1 MPELGRFMN
10 ASPPADERL
19 EALAVAK
26 LIATGTDEILV
37 PGDLVESDEPA
48 SRPAEPEKALWSR
61 IRSMTV
67 GQKVKLAFT
76 GNKEVRAILLRD
88 SNKVIPRLVL
98 QNPRLTEEEI
108 LMLAR
113 DRNTDEE
120 VLRQIAETREWTR
133 VYGVRAALVENA
145 RTPLAKAVSL
155 LQTLEERELTR
166 LAKSKHVSNAI
177 AVQARRLLF
186 HALQRRR

>member
-1 MPELGRFMN
+1 MSV
-10 ASPPADERL
+10 SPPADERL

-26 LIATGTDEILV
+26 LIAAGTDDILV
-37 PGDLVESDEPA
+37 PEDLVEESDEPA
-48 SRPAEPEKALWSR
+48 SRPAEPETALWSR

-98 QNPRLTEEEI
+98 HNPRITEEEI

-113 DRNTDEE
+113 DRNADDE
-120 VLRQIAETREWTR
+120 VLRQISETREWTR
-133 VYGVRAALVENA
+133 VYAVRAALVENA

-155 LQTLEERELTR
+155 LQTLDERELTR

-177 AVQARRLLF
+177 AVQARRLLLQ
-186 HALQRRR
+186 ALQRRR

>member
-1 MPELGRFMN
+1 MSASLPE
-10 ASPPADERL
+10 DERL

-26 LIATGTDEILV
+26 QVAAGTDDIPV
-37 PGDLVESDEPA
+37 PEDLVTESEGPA
-48 SRPAEPEKALWSR
+48 AVSGEPEQALWSR
-61 IRSMTV
+61 IRAMTV
-67 GQKVKLAFT
+67 GEKVKLAFN
-76 GNKEVRAILLRD
+76 GNKDVRAVLLRD

-98 QNPRLTEEEI
+98 QNPRLTEEEV

-113 DRNTDEE
+113 DRNADDE

-133 VYGVRAALVENA
+133 VYAVRAALVENA
-145 RTPLAKAVSL
+145 RTPLTKAVSL
-155 LQTLEERELTR
+155 LQTLEERELSR

-186 HALQRRR
+186 QVLQRRR

>member
-1 MPELGRFMN
+1 MN
-10 ASPPADERL
+10 ASPPGDERH

-26 LIATGTDEILV
+26 EVAAGTDGILV
-37 PGDLVESDEPA
+37 PKDLVEEPEEGTTP
-48 SRPAEPEKALWSR
+48 PAEPDKALWSR
-61 IRSMTV
+61 IRAMSV
-67 GQKVKLAFT
+67 GQKVKLAFN
-76 GNKEVRAILLRD
+76 GNKEVRSVLLRD

-98 QNPRLTEEEI
+98 QNPRITEDEV

-120 VLRQIAETREWTR
+120 ILRQIAERREWIR
-133 VYGVRAALVENA
+133 VYAVRAALVENA

-155 LQTLEERELTR
+155 IQTLDERELSR
-166 LAKSKHVSNAI
+166 LSKSKHVSNAI

-186 HALQRRR
+186 QARQRRK